1 MLDSREAPCEL
12 SGGARASK
20 ALVQKSLRWPLGGD
34 PHQRHRIPR
43 ARHFGIDTTDWVLPV
58 LFHLLWLGW
67 LTGDLSRPLGYG
79 TILIVAADLARD
91 TGLSRRGGPSGKL

>member
-1 MLDSREAPCEL
+1 MSNLTHQGL
-12 SGGARASK
+12 SVSGAVVA
-20 ALVQKSLRWPLGGD
+20 
-34 PHQRHRIPR
+34 
-43 ARHFGIDTTDWVLPV
+43 TDWVLPA

-91 TGLSRRGGPSGKL
+91 TGLSRRGGPSGNL